1 MDTIWTGV
9 RERVLALRTAPGAR
23 RVFGATFKGYG
34 HGLDLEPPV
43 AEAGLPAAE
52 RVWGVTLPEEYRT
65 FLLEVGASGAGP
77 DYGQDTL
84 TGLTNV
90 PGWVAPDWSRMAPP
104 NGH

>member
-34 HGLDLEPPV
+34 HGFDLEPPV

-52 RVWGVTLPEEYRT
+52 RC
-65 FLLEVGASGAGP
+65 GA
-77 DYGQDTL
+77 
-84 TGLTNV
+84 
-90 PGWVAPDWSRMAPP
+90 
-104 NGH
+104 